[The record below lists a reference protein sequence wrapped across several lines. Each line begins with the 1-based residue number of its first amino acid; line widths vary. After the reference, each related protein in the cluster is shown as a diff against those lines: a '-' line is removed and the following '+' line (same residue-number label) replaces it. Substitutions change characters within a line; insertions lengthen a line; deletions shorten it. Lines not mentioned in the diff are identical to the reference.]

1 MRLGP
6 MQPPR
11 APFVSSLVNYF
22 TRHKIPFS
30 LSLSV
35 AWHGLEPAR
44 LVHQRNLRPR
54 RVRGDPRARR
64 PAAAD
69 RYTAAAEMSSTPT
82 FLDDS
87 RMRRLVGYRL
97 AQAGAGTNR
106 VFDEF
111 LGKPL
116 ALRRVDYTILVLV
129 DANRDATNRQLARLL
144 GLSMPYL
151 TVTLDKL
158 VARGLLSRVRNDV
171 DRRSNL
177 LRLSKAGKALLR
189 KADLIAASM
198 ESALLGRL
206 TQGEAAILFEL
217 LDKITSPRHPHPPA
231 AHPESS

>member
-1 MRLGP
+1 
-6 MQPPR
+6 
-11 APFVSSLVNYF
+11 
-22 TRHKIPFS
+22 
-30 LSLSV
+30 
-35 AWHGLEPAR
+35 
-44 LVHQRNLRPR
+44 
-54 RVRGDPRARR
+54 
-64 PAAAD
+64 
-69 RYTAAAEMSSTPT
+69 MSSTPT